1 MVSDNNMRRVHVWIT
16 GRVQGVFFRAN
27 TRNEAVKL
35 DLKGWV
41 KNLPDE
47 RVEALFEG
55 DDKATNHMLRFC
67 RRGPF
72 GSKVDDVEIVEE
84 KYKGEFESFEIRY

>member
-1 MVSDNNMRRVHVWIT
+1 MVSDNKMRRVHVWIT

-41 KNLPDE
+41 KNLTDG

-55 DDKATNHMLRFC
+55 DVKAMNHMLMYC